1 MQVGEIVMKAMSAP
15 QLEPATRGQKYES
28 NKCQVIV
35 TRIIKQHTNSLVLL
49 NYTRPRV
56 EFKVVPGSNCGGDPA
71 RGHQIVGSGAAK
83 RDR

>member
-1 MQVGEIVMKAMSAP
+1 MKAMSTP
-15 QLEPATRGQKYES
+15 QLEPATRGQKQGKYIKI
-28 NKCQVIV
+28 NYNLVFV

-49 NYTRPRV
+49 NYVRPRV
-56 EFKVVPGSNCGGDPA
+56 EFKIVPGSNCGGDPA

>member
-1 MQVGEIVMKAMSAP
+1 MQVGEIMMKAMSAP

-49 NYTRPRV
+49 NYVRPRV
-56 EFKVVPGSNCGGDPA
+56 EFKIVPGSNCGGYPA
-71 RGHQIVGSGAAK
+71 RGHQIEGSGAAK
-83 RDR
+83 RNR